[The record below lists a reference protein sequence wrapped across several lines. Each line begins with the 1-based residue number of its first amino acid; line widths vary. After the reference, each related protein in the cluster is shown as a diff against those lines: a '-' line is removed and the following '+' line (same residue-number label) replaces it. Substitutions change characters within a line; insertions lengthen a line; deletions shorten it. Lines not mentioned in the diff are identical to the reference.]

1 MTLDNDV
8 CHYRAKTG
16 LSRVA
21 ILLCFV
27 VCYKQGRRSSSRARG
42 LTLGGRAL
50 ALIVTS

>member
-21 ILLCFV
+21 ILCFV
-27 VCYKQGRRSSSRARG
+27 VCYKQGRRSSSRAGG